1 MSKYDAYPVPTMADL
16 LEELCPEGVQQ
27 VELREVLKHE
37 QPGKYQVQSTNY
49 DPDAPTPVLSPGKGF
64 VLGYTY
70 EKDGIFPASAE
81 SPVIIFDDFTTNF
94 HWVDFPF
101 KVKSS
106 AMKMLHINSEL
117 ANFRFV
123 YWAMKSIAYRPSE
136 HARQWIQTYSKL
148 QIPLPPP
155 EVQEQVVASLDMF
168 TDLGASLNRELTL
181 REEQLS
187 HYRRSL
193 IAHSVQTNSASF
205 EPVGRI
211 ATVGRGK
218 RVVKKDL
225 SATPEPDM
233 SPVFQNSIAPMGY
246 SSDWNVDGGVAF
258 TIIAGSSSGSIGFSD
273 EPFWAADDCLYFEGH
288 DGVDNRYLYHVLL
301 AYNHQLFHHVTKAS
315 MPRLHRRYV
324 ESLEIPLPPLDVQEQ
339 IVDTLDMFTDYTDN
353 LGREIDLRRQQLE
366 YYRGQLLTFPVAE

>member
-1 MSKYDAYPVPTMADL
+1 MNKYDEYPVPAIADL
-16 LEELCPEGVQQ
+16 LEQLCPEGVP
-27 VELREVLKHE
+27 EVMLGDISEIKSGSSVSKKYIAAN
-37 QPGKYQVQSTNY
+37 PGDFPVINSGKEPLGFVDSFNSKNPIGVTTRGANVGYVSWTYTPHFKGNLNY
-49 DPDAPTPVLSPGKGF
+49 DISVNATLVNVRFLFFQLKNRSEGIHA
-64 VLGYTY
+64 LCTY
-70 EKDGIFPASAE
+70 GGIPALNQSALK
-81 SPVIIFDDFTTNF
+81 TLT
-94 HWVDFPF
+94 VD
-101 KVKSS
+101 
-106 AMKMLHINSEL
+106 
-117 ANFRFV
+117 
-123 YWAMKSIAYRPSE
+123 
-136 HARQWIQTYSKL
+136 
-148 QIPLPPP
+148 LPPL
-155 EVQEQVVASLDMF
+155 EVQEQIVGVLEVF

-181 REEQLS
+181 REEQLR

-233 SPVFQNSIAPMGY
+233 FPVFQNSIAPMGY

>member
-1 MSKYDAYPVPTMADL
+1 MNKYDEYPVPAIADL
-16 LEELCPEGVQQ
+16 LEKLCPEGVPPISVQGACL
-27 VELREVLKHE
+27 VVSSKGLKRSE
-37 QPGKYQVQSTNY
+37 ILQSGTY
-49 DPDAPTPVLSPGKGF
+49 PVIDQGEEYVSGYTDDSAYVIADVPVIVFGDHSRRIKWIDAPFAPGADGTKVLRPDTTLIQARYFYHALTSVDIPD
-64 VLGYTY
+64 LGY
-70 EKDGIFPASAE
+70 SR
-81 SPVIIFDDFTTNF
+81 
-94 HWVDFPF
+94 HWS
-101 KVKSS
+101 KVK
-106 AMKMLHINSEL
+106 AL
-117 ANFRFV
+117 
-123 YWAMKSIAYRPSE
+123 
-136 HARQWIQTYSKL
+136 T
-148 QIPLPPP
+148 IPLPPTD
-155 EVQEQVVASLDMF
+155 VQKQIVASLDMF
-168 TDLGASLNRELTL
+168 TDLGASLNRELAL

-193 IAHSVQTNSASF
+193 IANSVQTNNASF

-233 SPVFQNSIAPMGY
+233 FPVFQNSIAPMGY
-246 SSDWNVDGGVAF
+246 SNDWNVDGGVAF

-288 DGVDNRYLYHVLL
+288 DGVDNRYLYNALL

-324 ESLEIPLPPLDVQEQ
+324 ERLEIPLPPLDVQEQ

-353 LGREIDLRRQQLE
+353 LRREINLRRQQLE
-366 YYRGQLLTFPVAE
+366 YYREQLLTFPVAE